1 MDIVKYNDLSLISKI
16 KLGLKMK
23 LLNKFTAAE
32 DEYYSLTPPDKEWM
46 VANGKKFW
54 ICPVSDEEFFE
65 NISDNTNNDVEEIK
79 DDIIDTEEETTINN
93 EKPILLDNFD
103 NNDENDD
110 SEKEETI

>member
-1 MDIVKYNDLSLISKI
+1 MDIIKYNDLSLISKI

-46 VANGKKFW
+46 IANGKQFW

-65 NISDNTNNDVEEIK
+65 NTADNTNNDVEEIK
-79 DDIIDTEEETTINN
+79 DDIIDTEGETINN
-93 EKPILLDNFD
+93 EKPILLGDFD
-103 NNDENDD
+103 NRDENND
-110 SEKEETI
+110 SEKEEII